1 MSNGSSAYIEHLLSC
16 GLKNNN
22 LLNKKTRYYKMYTS
36 DISIL
41 WNNKRRAGLKSI
53 HTVGEKK
60 DSTLHRAYGVKLPY
74 LRAVWAGQGLILPLE
89 KLTHFFLGPW
99 LLVCQFIDISNQ
111 TETTGEVSDIE
122 RFFLYNRAL
131 YNFFC

>member
-1 MSNGSSAYIEHLLSC
+1 MRHWDSKKGDFNSFDKLQIKKINFILTKVQFSQ
-16 GLKNNN
+16 KN
-22 LLNKKTRYYKMYTS
+22 
-36 DISIL
+36 
-41 WNNKRRAGLKSI
+41 I

-131 YNFFC
+131 YKFFC